1 MRPTLFA
8 ITDIETTGGSPAEG
22 GITEIAIV
30 IHDGSKI
37 IDRFH
42 SLINPGM
49 PVPRFITALTGIDN
63 TMLEDAPSF
72 EDIAYEL
79 YKIFEDKTFVAHNVN
94 FDHSF
99 LHHRFKQLDLHF
111 QPPKL
116 CTVRYARK
124 VLPGLSS
131 YSLGNLCRNLGIPI
145 QDRHRAAGDVE
156 ATSRLFEYMLQRDK
170 DFKSLGQMLKGHNPE
185 SYLPMHLPAAM
196 VEQLPYCPGIYYFKD
211 QYGKVLY
218 VGKAVNLK
226 YRVKSHFTNN
236 AAGKRRQEM
245 LRRIYSIDYKTC
257 PTELMATVL
266 ESLEIKRLWPPFNRS
281 QKTYEATYGVY
292 QVTDRADR
300 IKLIVC
306 KKRKHLPA
314 LFTCAHP
321 DEAIRLVGKLAADLQ
336 LPAAWVWGKYDQDA
350 DIAKTANEKTGL
362 LIQKLEQFLP
372 DFALIENG
380 QDEAGNLCYVIYRM
394 QKGAFTGMG
403 ISKNIPLQWEDMQE
417 IVEPYHENAFIRGV
431 LHSAWLQQKGT
442 IIMPDNRPE

>member
-22 GITEIAIV
+22 GITEIAVV
-30 IHDGSKI
+30 IHDGTKVVE
-37 IDRFH
+37 RFH
-42 SLINPGM
+42 TLINPGM
-49 PVPRFITALTGIDN
+49 PIPRFITALTGIDN
-63 TMLEDAPSF
+63 DLVQDSPSF
-72 EDIAYEL
+72 EEIAHSL
-79 YKIFEDKTFVAHNVN
+79 FKIFEGKTFVAHNVN

-111 QPPKL
+111 QPAKL

-124 VLPGLSS
+124 VLPGLPS
-131 YSLGNLCRNLGIPI
+131 YSLGNLCRSLGIPL

-156 ATSRLFEYMLQRDK
+156 ATSMLFEYILQNDK
-170 DFKSLGQMLKGHNPE
+170 EHKFLKQMLKGHNPE
-185 SYLPMHLPAAM
+185 SYLPMHLPAEM
-196 VEQLPYCPGIYYFKD
+196 VEQLPYCPGVYYFKD

-226 YRVKSHFTNN
+226 YRVKNHFTNN

-281 QKTYEATYGVY
+281 QKTFETTYGVY
-292 QVTDRADR
+292 EVTDRADR

-306 KKRKHLPA
+306 KKRQHLPA
-314 LFTCAHP
+314 LFTCSHP
-321 DEAIRLVGKLAADLQ
+321 DEAIHLIAKLAADLQ
-336 LPAAWVWGKYDQDA
+336 LPAAWVWGKYEQDA
-350 DIAKTANEKTGL
+350 DITKTANEKTAM
-362 LIQKLEQFLP
+362 LIQKLGQFLP
-372 DFALIENG
+372 DFALIESG
-380 QDEAGNLCYVIYRM
+380 QDEAGIPCFVIYRM

-403 ISKNIPLQWEDMQE
+403 VSQNIPSDWKDIHK
-417 IVEPYHENAFIRGV
+417 IVEPYPENAFIRNI
-431 LHSAWLQQKGT
+431 LHAAWLNQKGT
-442 IIMPDNRPE
+442 IIVPTQGQ